1 MTEQEAIR
9 SRLFQAIDQCGETL
23 KEVANRTET
32 NYSYLSALRNKTN
45 FDISATLIAKVS
57 KHYKINPIW
66 LLTGKGDMK
75 ATKPAAGGDISK
87 RLQSIEDS
95 LQALMHRDQMLEML
109 LEALLT
115 PKPMQKLTDLQKLMT
130 EAKRRKN

>member
-23 KEVANRTET
+23 KEVAERTGT
-32 NYSYLSALRNKTN
+32 NYSYLSSLRSKPN
-45 FDISATLIAKVS
+45 FDISALLIAKVC
-57 KHYKINPIW
+57 KAYKINPTWI
-66 LLTGKGDMK
+66 LTGKGEPK
-75 ATKPAAGGDISK
+75 AGKAPGGDIAK

-95 LQALMHRDQMLEML
+95 LQALMQRDQMLEML

-130 EAKRRKN
+130 EARRRKN

>member
-9 SRLFQAIDQCGETL
+9 SRLFQAIDLCGETL
-23 KEVANRTET
+23 KEVAERTDT
-32 NYSYLSALRNKTN
+32 NYSYLSSLRTKTN
-45 FDISATLIAKVS
+45 FDISVTLLLKVARKTNTS
-57 KHYKINPIW
+57 PLW
-66 LLTGKGDMK
+66 LLTGKGEPK
-75 ATKPAAGGDISK
+75 ATKAEKNLAT

-130 EAKRRKN
+130 EARRRKN

>member
-23 KEVANRTET
+23 KEVAERTGT
-32 NYSYLSALRNKTN
+32 NYSYLSSLRNKTN
-45 FDISATLIAKVS
+45 FDISAILIAKFS
-57 KHYKINPIW
+57 KAYKVNPIW
-66 LLTGKGDMK
+66 LLTGKGEMK
-75 ATKPAAGGDISK
+75 QPKAPGGDISK

-95 LQALMHRDQMLEML
+95 LQALMQRDQILEML

-130 EAKRRKN
+130 EARRRKN